1 MGVVNIIED
10 YNQLFDIVWH
20 TDGYGNKVN
29 LKRINEQ
36 HQVIGNIILL
46 NEIPD
51 EFRKVIISNMHE
63 LKKGSKI
70 KYENEFIVDY
80 LTGAITFHESKESS
94 TINVDEYYGRGIIKS
109 YAVRNLLLDRKGNW
123 ESNNVEDLVHEIR
136 QYIDGNRNELNLDVT
151 DLQEQINSNKIDIDN
166 KYIKHKDGITDKHKA
181 EDIIYDGEVE
191 NCLNTKD
198 AIDSLQGQASTILEE
213 IIDARKG
220 EEDLTSKVNDID
232 SNISNLSEIK
242 ANLDYV
248 DEELDNLQDDL
259 NDYKNTTN
267 CSIENIEED
276 LNNFHSEFELYEGE
290 IEDIVDDLND
300 AITAV
305 DTNLTN
311 YKTVAN
317 GKLDNIDSNIEN
329 LSNNKAD
336 ISYVDNE
343 VETLG
348 NNFNDNLTNCK
359 NTTNTRLDNIDNSV
373 ENLSNNKADIEY
385 VDGELGS
392 LENNLTSYKIATN
405 TKIDNINTDIN
416 NIGNEI
422 EGLSEVKIEI
432 VDIKPEITPFWY
444 DFSDN
449 TGIIR
454 EEREE

>member
-336 ISYVDNE
+336 ISYVDDE
-343 VETLG
+343 VEALG
-348 NNFNDNLTNCK
+348 DDLNDNLTNYK
-359 NTTNTRLDNIDNSV
+359 NTTNTRLNNIDNSIT
-373 ENLSNNKADIEY
+373 NLSGNKADIEY
-385 VDGELGS
+385 VDDELET
-392 LENNLTSYKIATN
+392 LENNLTGYKTTTN
-405 TKIDNINTDIN
+405 EKLNNINS
-416 NIGNEI
+416 EI
-422 EGLSEVKIEI
+422 ESLSEIKIEI
-432 VDIKPEITPFWY
+432 ANTKPEVTPFWY

-449 TGIIR
+449 TKIIR
-454 EEREE
+454 EE